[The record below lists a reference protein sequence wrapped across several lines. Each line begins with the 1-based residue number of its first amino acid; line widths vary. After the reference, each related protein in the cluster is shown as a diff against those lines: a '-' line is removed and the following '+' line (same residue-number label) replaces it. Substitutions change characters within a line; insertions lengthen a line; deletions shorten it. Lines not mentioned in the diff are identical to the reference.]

1 MKQILGLLLVVGFF
15 FYLNSERER
24 RESIIDYLNIR
35 FGGQDWARLTT
46 AELKQVYEV
55 VRLIQLDVNPSAEK
69 TAKIEPI
76 LLKYNIKFVK

>member
-55 VRLIQLDVNPSAEK
+55 VRLIQLDVNPSPEK